1 MMNLKRWSMVAALY
15 LALTVSLSLLVSWLE
30 RRLPVHGAGRG

>member
-1 MMNLKRWSMVAALY
+1 MMNLKRWSMAAALY
-15 LALTVSLSLLVSWLE
+15 LALTVSLSLLAGWLE